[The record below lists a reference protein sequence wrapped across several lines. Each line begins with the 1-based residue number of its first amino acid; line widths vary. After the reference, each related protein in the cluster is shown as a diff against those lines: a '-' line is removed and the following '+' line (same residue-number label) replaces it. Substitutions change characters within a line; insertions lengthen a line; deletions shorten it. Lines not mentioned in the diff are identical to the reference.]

1 MKESHGEGVATHT
14 DPESCVGGRKGSG
27 EALTGAR
34 AGWVSSREIPNH
46 SRVPTLSA
54 YAEGNTGRGDSA
66 SPDRTLRGPRP
77 QARPE
82 TPRTTIGRSQGRL
95 AAKGADQAAAGSL
108 RT

>member
-1 MKESHGEGVATHT
+1 MKESYGEGVAIHAG
-14 DPESCVGGRKGSG
+14 PESCGEGREVFD

-34 AGWVSSREIPNH
+34 AGWVSSREIPPLQGADALG
-46 SRVPTLSA
+46 VV
-54 YAEGNTGRGDSA
+54 EGNIGRGDIA

>member
-1 MKESHGEGVATHT
+1 MKESYGEGVAIHAG
-14 DPESCVGGRKGSG
+14 PESCGEGREVFD

-77 QARPE
+77 HARPE